1 MDGKSPNAETS
12 GAVVEAFTYVVRPP
26 SVLHPLGDVD
36 ERMHNDD
43 SNFWSDGDEDPTSC
57 AANVDPV
64 MEQAL
69 DVSIE
74 VEADTALPFKEEYVK
89 SI

>member
-1 MDGKSPNAETS
+1 MA
-12 GAVVEAFTYVVRPP
+12 RPLF
-26 SVLHPLGDVD
+26 VLHPLGDVD

-43 SNFWSDGDEDPTSC
+43 SNVRSDGDKDPTSW

-74 VEADTALPFKEEYVK
+74 VEADTALSFK
-89 SI
+89 